1 MRIGAVWVVINQA
14 EYNGCQEAII
24 MSDVELVDYM
34 EQVWHSITTLCSS
47 FNEDQWKTPTDCPG
61 WSVQDQVSHLA
72 GAEVGILGRP
82 SPDHAPVETGHV
94 KNEVG
99 QRNEVVVDW
108 RRSSP
113 GPKVLEEFQ
122 QVTRERLS
130 LLRAMTEADFQAET
144 QTPIG
149 PGTVA
154 EFLRI
159 RIFDAWIHEQDI
171 RRAIGLPGH
180 LEGPVAVLS
189 VGRVARAMPFVVGK
203 KAAAPDGTTVVFH
216 ITGNAGR
223 VLPIVVEGTR
233 ARELEVEPPNPS
245 VRLIMDAETF
255 ACLGCGRWPPRES
268 LESGKVTIQGSQELG
283 ETIVNQMNIM
293 I

>member
-1 MRIGAVWVVINQA
+1 
-14 EYNGCQEAII
+14 
-24 MSDVELVDYM
+24 MSDMELVDHM
-34 EQVWHSITTLCSS
+34 EQVWRSIAALCSA
-47 FNEDQWKTPTDCPG
+47 FTEDQWKTATDCPG
-61 WSVQDQVSHLA
+61 WSVQDQISHLV
-72 GAEVGILGRP
+72 GAEAGILGQP
-82 SPDHAPVETGHV
+82 SPDHAPAETSHV

-108 RRSSP
+108 RRSSS
-113 GPKVLEEFQ
+113 GAKVLEEFRQ
-122 QVTRERLS
+122 ATEERLG
-130 LLRAMTEADFQAET
+130 LLRAMKEADFQAET

-154 EFLRI
+154 DFLSI

-171 RRAIGLPGH
+171 RRAVGIAGH
-180 LEGPVAVLS
+180 LEGPVAAHS

-216 ITGNAGR
+216 ITGDAGR
-223 VLPIVVEGTR
+223 VLPVAVEGNR
-233 ARELEVEPPNPS
+233 ARVLDEEPADPT
-245 VRLIMDAETF
+245 VRLTMDAETF
-255 ACLGCGRWPPRES
+255 ACLGCGRWSPGES
-268 LESGKVTIQGSQELG
+268 LVSGKVALQGSKELG

>member
-1 MRIGAVWVVINQA
+1 M
-14 EYNGCQEAII
+14 
-24 MSDVELVDYM
+24 
-34 EQVWHSITTLCSS
+34 
-47 FNEDQWKTPTDCPG
+47 
-61 WSVQDQVSHLA
+61 
-72 GAEVGILGRP
+72 
-82 SPDHAPVETGHV
+82 GHI

-108 RRSSP
+108 RRSRT
-113 GPKVLEEFQ
+113 GAQVLEEFQ
-122 QVTRERLS
+122 QVTGERLG
-130 LLRAMTEADFQAET
+130 LLRAMSEADFQVET

-154 EFLRI
+154 EFLSI

-171 RRAIGLPGH
+171 RRAVGRAGH
-180 LEGPVAVLS
+180 LEGPVAIHS

-203 KAAAPDGTTVVFH
+203 KAAAPDGTTVVFD

-233 ARELEVEPPNPS
+233 ARELEEEPLNPA
-245 VRLIMDAETF
+245 VRLTMDAETF
-255 ACLGCGRWPPRES
+255 ACLGCGRWAPRES
-268 LESGKVTIQGSQELG
+268 LESGRVTIQGSQELG
-283 ETIVNQMNIM
+283 ETIIDQMNIM

>member
-1 MRIGAVWVVINQA
+1 
-14 EYNGCQEAII
+14 
-24 MSDVELVDYM
+24 MSDMELVDYM
-34 EQVWHSITTLCSS
+34 EQVWRSIATLCSP
-47 FNEDQWKTPTDCPG
+47 FTEDQWKTPTDCPG
-61 WSVQDQVSHLA
+61 WSVQDQVSHLV

-82 SPDHAPVETGHV
+82 SPNHTPAETSHV
-94 KNEVG
+94 KNEIG

-108 RRSSP
+108 RRSWP
-113 GPKVLEEFQ
+113 GAKVLEEFQ
-122 QVTRERLS
+122 QVTGERLG
-130 LLRAMTEADFQAET
+130 LLRVMSDADLQVET

-171 RRAIGLPGH
+171 RRAVGQAGH
-180 LEGPVAVLS
+180 LEGPVAIHS

-203 KAAAPDGTTVVFH
+203 KAGAPDGTTVVFH

-233 ARELEVEPPNPS
+233 AHEPEEQPQSPT
-245 VRLIMDAETF
+245 VRLTMDAETF
-255 ACLGCGRWPPRES
+255 TCLGCGRWAPRES

-283 ETIVNQMNIM
+283 ETILNQMNIM